1 MPARTNYNEVNRAL
15 GVLGRTFAMQRRPK
29 GSKRIGEEILELIAA
44 TIYERTAIQKVAP
57 DGHPLAALLESSLKR
72 KLRKH
77 FPPVLGIETGA
88 MLDKGEIQGDTEIEK
103 DSASMEYGLGEWERQ
118 KAEWFQEGGDEGNK
132 RPTQAERPF
141 YDLGDDGMERLMDY
155 IDEVAEQAREEF
167 EGG

>member
-44 TIYERTAIQKVAP
+44 TIEERTRVQRVAP
-57 DGHPLAALLESSLKR
+57 DGTPLAELKRSSLLR
-72 KLRKH
+72 KLRKG
-77 FPPVLGIETGA
+77 FPPVLGVETGM
-88 MLDKGEIQGDTEIEK
+88 MLDGGEIQGETEVES
-103 DSASMEYGLGEWERQ
+103 DSVSMEYGLGEHERD
-118 KAEWFQEGGDEGNK
+118 KAEWFQEGKDH
-132 RPTQAERPF
+132 QVARPF

-167 EGG
+167 EGS